1 MEEAALKNELNLLAQ
16 ELLQQYKAN
25 LTSKGKGNGELV
37 HSSTANITL
46 NGTTYSIVLN
56 LPDYWKYVEEGRR
69 PGKFPPPDA
78 IKKWITV
85 KGILPREINGRL
97 PSENQLSFLIGK
109 KISNKGL
116 QGEPLLAD
124 AIQKSKI
131 TERAEDLISDYF
143 SGEIN
148 KELKDFAK

>member
-1 MEEAALKNELNLLAQ
+1 MEEAALKNELNILVQ

-37 HSSTANITL
+37 SSSTANITL
-46 NGTTYSIVLN
+46 NDMTYSIELN
-56 LPDYWKYVEEGRR
+56 LADYWKYVEYGRQ

-97 PSENQLSFLIGK
+97 PSENQLSYLIGK
-109 KISNKGL
+109 KISNNGL

-143 SGEIN
+143 SEEIN
-148 KELKDFAK
+148 KELKDFTK

>member
-1 MEEAALKNELNLLAQ
+1 MEEAALKIKLNSLAQ
-16 ELLQQYKAN
+16 ELLQQYKVN

-37 HSSTANITL
+37 RSSAANITL

-97 PSENQLSFLIGK
+97 PSENQLSFLISR
-109 KISNKGL
+109 KIARDGIQPTNCLS
-116 QGEPLLAD
+116 D
-124 AIQKSKI
+124 AIQKTNI
-131 TERAEDLISDYF
+131 VQRAEQVIADYL
-143 SGEIN
+143 SQKVDE
-148 KELKDFAK
+148 ELKE